1 MQNQEAHRC
10 AGVKAKEP
18 VCTIRRLVT
27 YRGTEKGSTRLSTMR
42 VGFSLLE
49 RQIQHGKGGRLAIR
63 LVLETSV

>member
-42 VGFSLLE
+42 ADTVGEADTAWKRREASN
-49 RQIQHGKGGRLAIR
+49 
-63 LVLETSV
+63 